1 MPRAKTKPKKPIES
15 YRLSDKG
22 LMAIYELNIMPSD
35 WNTLGRGSHKKK
47 EVIKKVDAFIT
58 ILADD
63 FIDKNGNLIPIKESN
78 LNTYLTSSIKFSTRM
93 SRKRLGTEFESDQQI
108 RKIYYKIIAKKL
120 IQIIYI
126 HTMYHPIPTDYPI
139 ENLLS
144 RLEKLNKS

>member
-1 MPRAKTKPKKPIES
+1 MPRAKTKPKDPIES

-22 LMAIYELNIMPSD
+22 LMAIYELEIMPSD
-35 WNTLGRGSHKKK
+35 WNILGRGSHKKK
-47 EVIKKVDAFIT
+47 NVIKKVDAFIT

-108 RKIYYKIIAKKL
+108 RKVYYKIIAKKL

-126 HTMYHPIPTDYPI
+126 HTMYHPIPLGYPI
-139 ENLLS
+139 ENLLK
-144 RLEKLNKS
+144 RLDKLNKS

>member
-1 MPRAKTKPKKPIES
+1 MPRAKTKPKDPIES
-15 YRLSDKG
+15 FRITDKG
-22 LMAIYELNIMPSD
+22 LMAIYEFDIMPSD
-35 WNTLGRGSHKKK
+35 WNILGRGSHKKK

-108 RKIYYKIIAKKL
+108 RKVYYKIIAKKL

-126 HTMYHPIPTDYPI
+126 HSMYHPIPQGYPI

-144 RLEKLNKS
+144 RLKKLNKS